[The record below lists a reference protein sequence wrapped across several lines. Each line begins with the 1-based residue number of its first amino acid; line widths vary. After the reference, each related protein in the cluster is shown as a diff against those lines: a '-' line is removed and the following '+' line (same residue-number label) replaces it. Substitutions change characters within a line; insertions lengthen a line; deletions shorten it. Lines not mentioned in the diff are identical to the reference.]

1 MRLLSV
7 CFAFATA
14 ASVIA
19 SSDHALAQTVA
30 PKQCVTVARDPDD
43 AARTLAVRVEA
54 AFATAPAARVVADTR
69 TRAILRGEITDD
81 ATMSALVTARRTLT
95 LADTD
100 SAPLGAI
107 ADALGCAS
115 ITVIASSPRGFVVRR
130 FDVLAR
136 RYDESTEN
144 AQWTDDQ
151 LRTRLGLATSAT
163 TTSAATNANAAA
175 TAISTPANASSA
187 TATTSTT
194 QTTGQGATTA
204 TGAPGPMQAPSS
216 NAPRAAARPDPR
228 VTTQPDPLRNNTANR
243 STPVWAWVIAG
254 VAGAGLI
261 GAFIAA
267 QSIGPSVPLV
277 RVSGPGMAP

>member
-7 CFAFATA
+7 CFSFATA
-14 ASVIA
+14 ASIIA

-30 PKQCVTVARDPDD
+30 PKQCVTVARDPDE
-43 AARTLAVRVEA
+43 AARTLAARVEA
-54 AFATAPAARVVADTR
+54 AFATAPAARVVADAR
-69 TRAILRGEITDD
+69 TRAILRGEIADD

-100 SAPLGAI
+100 SAPLTAI

-130 FDVLAR
+130 YDILAR

-144 AQWTDDQ
+144 TQWTDDQ
-151 LRTRLGLATSAT
+151 LRTRLGLATAAT
-163 TTSAATNANAAA
+163 ATNTATNANTAP
-175 TAISTPANASSA
+175 TAISTAANASSA
-187 TATTSTT
+187 TATTSTA
-194 QTTGQGATTA
+194 QTTGQGAATV
-204 TGAPGPMQAPSS
+204 TGAPGPTQAASS
-216 NAPRAAARPDPR
+216 SAPRAATRPDPR